1 MSSRKPNRER
11 VYLTDEEVTFLDS
24 LKKGNTRD
32 AIRFCIH
39 KEKIRKEWR
48 DKRRTRRIEQRRSM
62 TNKVAQA

>member
-1 MSSRKPNRER
+1 MSAKKPNRER

-39 KEKIRKEWR
+39 KEKIRAEWR
-48 DKRRTRRIEQRRSM
+48 DKRRTRRVKQRRASAIG
-62 TNKVAQA
+62 VAQA